1 MKKYKYY
8 LSILSLILF
17 SFAITS
23 CDEDGQI
30 DGEDIRNTII
40 APTINSFFPE
50 KGTPGT
56 EIMIE
61 GENLSNVDS
70 IFIGNAIVK
79 VKNKISN
86 TQILAEVTANAKT
99 GKIKVR
105 NPKGTAESEKIFN
118 VTAVVPTLDEVVT
131 NVEGELTVGES
142 NVIKGTNLKSVT
154 SVLIA
159 GVEAKI
165 EFVSDTEIKF
175 IVPSVSGVTSS
186 KVTIQYLNGETT
198 ESVNSNDTYNIV
210 GSAIVPSITS
220 CPSSANIWTEITITG
235 NNLDVSTH
243 ALFKGITIEFT
254 SKTVNEIKLTI
265 PTNFSSET
273 TADLILVYNEG
284 DEVIASQNFTVTIPT
299 ISGAVNFYG
308 GLVIE
313 AQDPSMSNQFFHAPT
328 GVFYSACTDFNTIRN
343 NTYFFITWSDSNQTF
358 QINNPNNS
366 ANQTS
371 MFFCNDTQLPGEKLP
386 NIVKFKILKTSTKA
400 ENEFINKV
408 KSRTLGQITPEI
420 VKDAGISNASTN
432 APRYNL
438 NGLNP
443 SSPFEEGSVL
453 MFQKYN
459 STGATVEEV
468 GFIEVVKVNVPDDV
482 KRKATMKFNCF
493 FQK

>member
-1 MKKYKYY
+1 MKNYKYY

-17 SFAITS
+17 SFAIIS

-30 DGEDIRNTII
+30 DGEDIRETIA
-40 APTINSFFPE
+40 APTISSFMPE
-50 KGTPGT
+50 EGAPGT
-56 EIMIE
+56 EVMIE

-70 IFIGNAIVK
+70 IFIGDALVK

-86 TQILAEVTANAKT
+86 TQILAEVTANARS
-99 GKIKVR
+99 GKVKVR
-105 NPKGTAESEKIFN
+105 NPKGVGESEKTFS
-118 VTAVVPTLDEVVT
+118 VTVIVPTLDEIIT
-131 NVEGELTVGES
+131 NIEGELTVGES
-142 NVIKGTNLKSVT
+142 NIIKGTNLKSVV
-154 SVLIA
+154 SVLVA
-159 GVEAKI
+159 GVEAKL

-198 ESVNSNDTYNIV
+198 ESINSENTYNIV
-210 GSAIVPSITS
+210 GSAIVPNITS

-235 NNLDVSTH
+235 NNLDVATH
-243 ALFKGITIEFT
+243 ALFNGMTIDFS
-254 SKTVNEIKLTI
+254 SKTVGEIKLTI
-265 PTNFSSET
+265 PTNFLSET

-284 DEVIASQNFTVTIPT
+284 DEVIASQNFTVTIPS

-313 AQDPSMSNQFFHAPT
+313 AQDPSMSNQFFHAPS
-328 GVFYSACTDFNTIRN
+328 GIFYSACTDFNTIRN
-343 NTYFFITWSDSNQTF
+343 NTYFFITWSDANLTF

-371 MFFCNDTQLPGEKLP
+371 MFFCNEAQLPGEKLP

-400 ENEFINKV
+400 ENEFINQV
-408 KSRTLGQITPEI
+408 RSRTLGQISPDI
-420 VKDAGISNASTN
+420 IKDAGVSNASTN

-468 GFIEVVKVNVPDDV
+468 GFIEVVEVNVPDDV
-482 KRKATMKFNCF
+482 KRKSTMKFNCF